1 MNKYM
6 LEYKLN
12 NGLPGIQN
20 MPAETEEE
28 AKQGALEHIADREMV
43 EIYDIDATSIV
54 VTYAGEWQRNKNVEC
69 EGCT

>member
-12 NGLPGIQN
+12 NVLPGIQN

-28 AKQGALEHIADREMV
+28 AKQGALEHIADRELV
-43 EIYDIDATSIV
+43 EVDEINAASV
-54 VTYAGEWQRNKNVEC
+54 KVTYAGEWQRNKKVEC